1 MQRSAVELYKRKQ
14 FDAVHCRSYVA
25 AEIGLLL
32 KRRYG
37 VKMIFDMRGFWAD
50 EKVDN
55 GQWNLRNPFYK
66 KLYRFYKKKENA
78 FLLGA
83 DAIISLTEK
92 AKFQLLQQPVY
103 RRLHIDVI
111 PCCADL
117 EHFDYTKT
125 DADLVTALKQ
135 QLLIPP
141 GAKVLT
147 YLGSVGGW
155 YMTKEMFRFFIQ
167 LLQHRPEYV
176 LLILTKDNPDEVK
189 KEAIAEGVSPEKVF
203 IRYATRK
210 ELPLYI
216 ALSTCSIFF
225 IRNTFS
231 KMASSPTK
239 HAELMGMGVPVIC
252 NDIGDTGALITSTGT
267 GLLINDFDEAHLD
280 AAVAATTDLEKLS
293 KSHIR
298 RCAMELFDLQSG
310 VKKYLQVYK
319 RIFQF

>member
-1 MQRSAVELYKRKQ
+1 
-14 FDAVHCRSYVA
+14 
-25 AEIGLLL
+25 
-32 KRRYG
+32 
-37 VKMIFDMRGFWAD
+37 MIFDMRGFWAD

-66 KLYRFYKKKENA
+66 KLYQFYKKKENA

-92 AKFQLLQQPVY
+92 AKFQLLQQPAY
-103 RRLHIDVI
+103 SRLHIDVI

-117 EHFDYTKT
+117 EHFDYYKT
-125 DADLVTALKQ
+125 DAGSVTALKQ
-135 QLLIPP
+135 QLFIPP

-167 LLQHRPEYV
+167 LLQQRPEYV
-176 LLILTKDNPDEVK
+176 LLVLTKDNPDTVK
-189 KEAIAEGVSPEKVF
+189 NEAIAEGVPPEKV
-203 IRYATRK
+203 IILYATRK
-210 ELPLYI
+210 ELPLYL

-239 HAELMGMGVPVIC
+239 HAELMGMGIPVIC
-252 NDIGDTGALITSTGT
+252 NDIGDTGRIINETKTGMLIDRFGT
-267 GLLINDFDEAHLD
+267 EDLQKGIAYIAQIERLD
-280 AAVAATTDLEKLS
+280 KAY
-293 KSHIR
+293 IR
-298 RCAMELFDLQSG
+298 YNAKKLFDLHAG
-310 VKKYLQVYK
+310 VEKYRAVYN
-319 RIFQF
+319 RILKGEGAHAK